1 MIRTAD
7 ESVMDVQP
15 NKVAIPGR
23 LMRLKSLALVLALG
37 VLSAPT
43 ACNRS
48 KSTAATPVP
57 VTTLDV
63 VNQGV
68 PDMDVYLSGATT
80 PSLLHL
86 GVALGSATTKLTIPD
101 SIMVNGAAA
110 LKFLADPVGRVRT
123 SVSSTILVHRGD
135 VVTLRIPPG

>member
-1 MIRTAD
+1 
-7 ESVMDVQP
+7 
-15 NKVAIPGR
+15 
-23 LMRLKSLALVLALG
+23 MRLKPLALVLALA
-37 VLSAPT
+37 VLSAAT

-48 KSTAATPVP
+48 KSAAATPVP

-68 PDMDVYLSGATT
+68 PDMDVYVSGTPT

-86 GVALGSATTKLTIPD
+86 GVAPGSVTTKLIIPD
-101 SIMVNGAAA
+101 SIMVNGAAR

-123 SVSSTILVHRGD
+123 SVSSTIVVHRGD
-135 VVTLRIPPG
+135 IVTLRIPAG